1 MKKLIVF
8 FAIAA
13 SFHSLANSTNIEF
26 DDAIEEKCHAEIK
39 KLNCTSKTDEETGK
53 EDTMKR
59 TDAEARNETNTMQK
73 QRTKDRRRERNQ
85 DKQY

>member
-8 FAIAA
+8 FLIAA

-39 KLNCTSKTDEETGK
+39 KLNCTSTTDEEISECVESK
-53 EDTMKR
+53 KVKLSKDCKSMHDTKMK
-59 TDAEARNETNTMQK
+59 NK
-73 QRTKDRRRERNQ
+73 
-85 DKQY
+85 